1 MPSNTLAIPAGP
13 AVPVWDFAL
22 AQLQQDDALK
32 RLRPD
37 WQIPTSASWQAE
49 PAANRVT
56 IRLTPKLTRG
66 QPVALAGTANG
77 RLIRELTL
85 TIEVDAATQT
95 NFWADAAALASAIEA
110 AIMGSNLTDQARAS
124 YEQQWQAL
132 GVMDRFTTLFPDW
145 SQPGSLTFTI
155 WSEV

>member
-1 MPSNTLAIPAGP
+1 MPSNTLAIPSGP
-13 AVPVWDFAL
+13 AVLVWDFAL
-22 AQLQQDDALK
+22 VQLQQDDALK

-37 WQIPTSASWQAE
+37 WQIPTSAAWQAE

-66 QPVALAGTANG
+66 QPVGLAGANG

-85 TIEVDAATQT
+85 TIEVDTASQT
-95 NFWADAAALASAIEA
+95 NYWADSAALAAAIEA
-110 AIMGSNLTDQARAS
+110 SIMGTNLTNPERAALES
-124 YEQQWQAL
+124 QWQAL
-132 GVMDRFTTLFPDW
+132 GVMDRFVTLSSDW
-145 SQPGSLTFTI
+145 SQSGNITFTI